1 MLSNKVTP
9 QVPLASFGQMIFLLF
24 NFSATS
30 DNSRLVLS
38 SQSYLVVE
46 VHIIL
51 PVQSSDTYTSHLT
64 SNKIRRFEQV
74 GVAGSLIGRLIPKY
88 L

>member
-1 MLSNKVTP
+1 
-9 QVPLASFGQMIFLLF
+9 MI
-24 NFSATS
+24 
-30 DNSRLVLS
+30 RE
-38 SQSYLVVE
+38 YLVVE

-51 PVQSSDTYTSHLT
+51 PVQSSDANTSHLT
-64 SNKIRRFEQV
+64 SYKIRRFEQV